1 MPQKPSI
8 GPLSIQWA
16 ILDDDRR
23 MNAQLFEDAFYT
35 GNGRPVEAA
44 GESHGQVNRM
54 DILRKKRP
62 DANIIRPLLL

>member
-1 MPQKPSI
+1 MMKN
-8 GPLSIQWA
+8 GTVFA
-16 ILDDDRR
+16 IWK
-23 MNAQLFEDAFYT
+23 EKS